1 MNKYLYFDEESE
13 HLILFEN
20 DEIKEETFREDILRI
35 AAKVN
40 GIMAKELFEKLSD
53 SQIDN
58 LLIALEYDSI
68 NVVNNFYKC
77 IDDETDYY
85 LTIKQSLIEKVKIIA
100 KNSNRTIMQFSENK
114 KGIFMASNNYIEK
127 NLIKGN

>member
-13 HLILFEN
+13 HLILFKN
-20 DEIKEETFREDILRI
+20 DEIKEETFKEDILRI

-40 GIMAKELFEKLSD
+40 GIMANELFEKLSD

-68 NVVNNFYKC
+68 NVINNFYKC
-77 IDDETDYY
+77 IEDETDYY
-85 LTIKQSLIEKVKIIA
+85 LTIKQSLIEKVKIIG